1 MDRTQQALAIGRRY
15 TLAASGASVVL
26 SLGWDLAAT
35 CALQV
40 RMVSEISQLY
50 AVPVKSKRARILV
63 IGMAGSL
70 TSFSHGVPGWLAGQ
84 ASWLMPFGAVLK
96 PAYAAVVTYAL
107 ANIVTL
113 HFERGGTLD
122 DLAPTREQLREAFAS
137 AVEDVRSLL
146 PAWAR
151 RDKSADAPATAAHA
165 AALPAPAAQ
174 PAAA

>member
-35 CALQV
+35 CAIQV

-50 AVPVKSKRARILV
+50 AVPVKSTRARILV

-70 TSFSHGVPGWLAGQ
+70 TSFSHGVPGWLAAQ
-84 ASWLMPFGAVLK
+84 APWLMPFGTILK
-96 PAYAAVVTYAL
+96 PAYAAVVTYAM

-122 DLAPTREQLREAFAS
+122 DLAPTQEQLREAFAS
-137 AVEDVRSLL
+137 AVEDVRSLM

-151 RDKSADAPATAAHA
+151 RDKTADATTTDAPV
-165 AALPAPAAQ
+165 AALPAPPVQ
-174 PAAA
+174 AAAA